1 MATVDRARQ
10 WKPHLTLCT
19 HTYRYLGNVIF
30 WFSKNWQWFWNEMSE
45 HPSSDEIQ
53 AHKSR
58 FASNVQTYATAC
70 HYRRVFSHI
79 QTRLFPQPL
88 VTATATAAHSTD
100 TPHGTQPDWC
110 GSSCRSAERLP
121 YLWCLSWLGVR
132 LVDRKHSALL
142 SDAYLVPFWNQAQRK
157 CLYEKYVYCI
167 MCIKGNLYVPGQT
180 SQLGIISKVT
190 FIKQWSPHWVKS
202 SRSVHGSFWCLFIS
216 Y

>member
-1 MATVDRARQ
+1 MKCQNIRQ
-10 WKPHLTLCT
+10 VMKSK
-19 HTYRYLGNVIF
+19 HTKADLL
-30 WFSKNWQWFWNEMSE
+30 
-45 HPSSDEIQ
+45 
-53 AHKSR
+53 
-58 FASNVQTYATAC
+58 QTYKPMLLHATTGEYLATYKRDC
-70 HYRRVFSHI
+70 FHSRSLLPQLGWLLFS
-79 QTRLFPQPL
+79 
-88 VTATATAAHSTD
+88 AAHSTD

-157 CLYEKYVYCI
+157 CLYEKYMYFI

>member
-45 HPSSDEIQ
+45 HPSNDEIQ

-88 VTATATAAHSTD
+88 VTATARLIAVFSSPLHWHSSRDTTRLMWQQLSLSGEAAVPVMPIMTRRKVGWQETLSTFI
-100 TPHGTQPDWC
+100 W
-110 GSSCRSAERLP
+110 RLP
-121 YLWCLSWLGVR
+121 GSILESGSKKVSVWKICV
-132 LVDRKHSALL
+132 
-142 SDAYLVPFWNQAQRK
+142 
-157 CLYEKYVYCI
+157 LYYVH
-167 MCIKGNLYVPGQT
+167 KGESLCARTNLTVGNY
-180 SQLGIISKVT
+180 
-190 FIKQWSPHWVKS
+190 
-202 SRSVHGSFWCLFIS
+202 
-216 Y
+216 